1 MTNLPSSELE
11 VTCLPLAIR
20 ALEEIIE
27 DESKSTQD
35 RLAAIATLIKLTQ
48 KIYKETK

>member
-1 MTNLPSSELE
+1 MANLPSSELA
-11 VTCLPLAIR
+11 VTCLPSAIR
-20 ALEEIIE
+20 VLEEIME
-27 DESKSTQD
+27 DESKSTKD